1 MSTLTGKTDRP
12 QTEPDVFGHN
22 PGLFLLFFTEMWE
35 RFSYYGMRALLV
47 LFLVSDAA
55 AGGWQWS
62 REDAMGLYGWYTGL
76 VYVTP
81 IIGGMLADAFLGYR
95 RAVLLGALLMTLGH
109 AAMAF
114 ETRPFFY
121 AGLVLLILGNG
132 LFKPNISSIVG
143 QLYKNKPEK
152 KDSAYTIFYMGIN
165 AGAFFGMLFCGYIGE
180 KISWSYGFGLAG
192 IFMFL
197 GMLMFQFG
205 QSIFGE
211 LGLAPNVK
219 DKPKQTTE
227 ESTVPKRVETD
238 RLLVIGILSFFTI
251 FFWMA
256 FEQAGG
262 SMNIFAKDYTAR
274 VLKGSAATAF
284 FWVDTLLTLV
294 PLVIVTW
301 VLIKLV
307 AATRQRIALSNAFIV
322 LSFVIIWGAAIWR
335 LNREFNTLAYEL
347 AITPLP
353 VATEPAEGAEPAAAE
368 AAEAQQAT
376 APASEPEAAPAEPII
391 ASLLTDVKLA
401 EGQEV
406 IVVDLAGKG
415 GSGTLRLLSEA
426 DAPNYSSRQQA
437 VVRRLLGN
445 ENEVTASW
453 FQILNSFFIIAL
465 APLIGK
471 IWETRL
477 NPSAPVK
484 FGLGL
489 ILLGV
494 GFAALGLACQGLEK
508 GAKTAQLSMW
518 WLVVAYLF
526 HTLGELF
533 VSPVGL
539 SYVSKLAPA
548 RLVGLMF
555 GIWFLASAIAN
566 YLAGLS
572 GAMID
577 RISEQYGLATF
588 FFVFTAVPAIAG
600 LVLIAG
606 SRELR
611 RRMHG
616 IE

>member
-1 MSTLTGKTDRP
+1 MSTLTANSETPRP
-12 QTEPDVFGHN
+12 EPDVFGHY

-55 AGGWQWS
+55 AGGWEWS

-95 RAVLLGALLMTLGH
+95 RAVLMGALLMTLGH

-114 ETRPFFY
+114 ETRPAFY
-121 AGLVLLILGNG
+121 AGLVLLIIGNG

-205 QSIFGE
+205 QTIFGD
-211 LGLAPNVK
+211 LGLAPNVQHK
-219 DKPKQTTE
+219 SQKTLE
-227 ESTVPKRVETD
+227 ESSVPKAVEQD
-238 RLLVIGILSFFTI
+238 RLLVIGVLSFFTI

-274 VLKGSAATAF
+274 VLKGTAATAF
-284 FWVDTLLTLV
+284 FWADTLLTIV

-301 VLIKLV
+301 VLFKLV

-335 LNREFNTLAYEL
+335 LNREFNTVSYEL

-353 VATEPAEGAEPAAAE
+353 AAAEPKEKTEPAP
-368 AAEAQQAT
+368 
-376 APASEPEAAPAEPII
+376 AAPAEPII
-391 ASLLTDVKLA
+391 ASLLTDVVLT

-406 IVVDLAGKG
+406 LVVDLAGKG
-415 GSGTLRLLSEA
+415 GEGTLRLLSKD
-426 DAPNYSSRQQA
+426 DAENYSSRQQA
-437 VVRRLLGN
+437 VVRRILGS

-453 FQILNSFFIIAL
+453 FQTLNSFFIIAF

-494 GFAALGLACQGLEK
+494 GFAALGMACLGLEK

-548 RLVGLMF
+548 KLVGLMF

-577 RISEQYGLATF
+577 RISEEYGLATF

-600 LVLIAG
+600 IVLIAG

>member
-1 MSTLTGKTDRP
+1 MSTLSAKTDAP
-12 QTEPDVFGHN
+12 QTEPDVFGHY

-62 REDAMGLYGWYTGL
+62 REDAMELYGWYTGL

-95 RAVLLGALLMTLGH
+95 RAVLLGALLMTIGH
-109 AAMAF
+109 GAMAF

-192 IFMFL
+192 IFMFF

-219 DKPKQTTE
+219 DKPQQTAA
-227 ESTVPKRVETD
+227 ESSVPKRVETD

-353 VATEPAEGAEPAAAE
+353 VATEPAAGAEPAAAE
-368 AAEAQQAT
+368 AAEGQ
-376 APASEPEAAPAEPII
+376 PAEPIV

-415 GSGTLRLLSEA
+415 GSGTLRLLSET

-437 VVRRLLGN
+437 VVRRILGN

-453 FQILNSFFIIAL
+453 FQVLNSFFIIAL

-526 HTLGELF
+526 HTVGELF

-606 SRELR
+606 SQALR

>member
-1 MSTLTGKTDRP
+1 MSTLSAKTDAP
-12 QTEPDVFGHN
+12 QTEPDVFGHY

-62 REDAMGLYGWYTGL
+62 REEAMELYGWYTGL

-95 RAVLLGALLMTLGH
+95 RAVLLGALLMTIGH
-109 AAMAF
+109 GAMAF

-192 IFMFL
+192 IFMFF

-219 DKPKQTTE
+219 DKPQQTAA
-227 ESTVPKRVETD
+227 ESSVPKRVETD

-301 VLIKLV
+301 VLLKLV

-353 VATEPAEGAEPAAAE
+353 VATEPAAGAEPAAAE
-368 AAEAQQAT
+368 VTEGQ
-376 APASEPEAAPAEPII
+376 PAEPIV

-415 GSGTLRLLSEA
+415 GSGTLRLLSET

-437 VVRRLLGN
+437 VVRRILGN

-453 FQILNSFFIIAL
+453 FQVLNSFFIIAL

-526 HTLGELF
+526 HTVGELF

-606 SRELR
+606 SQALR

>member
-1 MSTLTGKTDRP
+1 
-12 QTEPDVFGHN
+12 
-22 PGLFLLFFTEMWE
+22 
-35 RFSYYGMRALLV
+35 
-47 LFLVSDAA
+47 
-55 AGGWQWS
+55 
-62 REDAMGLYGWYTGL
+62 
-76 VYVTP
+76 
-81 IIGGMLADAFLGYR
+81 
-95 RAVLLGALLMTLGH
+95 
-109 AAMAF
+109 
-114 ETRPFFY
+114 
-121 AGLVLLILGNG
+121 VLLILGNG

-192 IFMFL
+192 IFMFF

-219 DKPKQTTE
+219 DKPQQTAA
-227 ESTVPKRVETD
+227 ESSVPKRVETD

-301 VLIKLV
+301 VLLKLV

-353 VATEPAEGAEPAAAE
+353 VATEPAAGAEPAAAE
-368 AAEAQQAT
+368 VTEGQ
-376 APASEPEAAPAEPII
+376 PAEPIV

-415 GSGTLRLLSEA
+415 GSGTLRLLSET

-437 VVRRLLGN
+437 VVRRILGN

-453 FQILNSFFIIAL
+453 FQVLNSFFIIAL
-465 APLIGK
+465 APLVGK

-526 HTLGELF
+526 HTVGELF

-606 SRELR
+606 SQALR

>member
-1 MSTLTGKTDRP
+1 MSTLSAKTDAP
-12 QTEPDVFGHN
+12 QTEPDVFGHY

-62 REDAMGLYGWYTGL
+62 REEAMELYGWYTGL

-95 RAVLLGALLMTLGH
+95 RAVLLGALLMTIGH
-109 AAMAF
+109 GAMAF

-192 IFMFL
+192 IFMFF

-219 DKPKQTTE
+219 DKPQQTAA
-227 ESTVPKRVETD
+227 ESSVPKRVETD

-301 VLIKLV
+301 VLLKLV

-353 VATEPAEGAEPAAAE
+353 VATEPAAGAEPAAAE
-368 AAEAQQAT
+368 VTEGQ
-376 APASEPEAAPAEPII
+376 PAEPIV

-415 GSGTLRLLSEA
+415 GSGTLRLLSET

-437 VVRRLLGN
+437 VVRRILGN

-453 FQILNSFFIIAL
+453 FQVLNSFFIIAL
-465 APLIGK
+465 APLVGK

-526 HTLGELF
+526 HTVGELF

-606 SRELR
+606 SQALR

>member
-1 MSTLTGKTDRP
+1 MSTLSAKTDAP

-55 AGGWQWS
+55 AGGWQWT
-62 REDAMGLYGWYTGL
+62 REEAMGLYGWYTGL

-95 RAVLLGALLMTLGH
+95 RAVLLGALLMTIGH
-109 AAMAF
+109 GAMAF

-219 DKPKQTTE
+219 DKPQQTAA
-227 ESTVPKRVETD
+227 ESSVPKRVETD

-284 FWVDTLLTLV
+284 FWIDTLLTLV

-301 VLIKLV
+301 VLLKLV

-353 VATEPAEGAEPAAAE
+353 VATEPAAGAEPAAAE
-368 AAEAQQAT
+368 AAEGQ
-376 APASEPEAAPAEPII
+376 PAEPIV

-415 GSGTLRLLSEA
+415 GSGTLRLLSET

-437 VVRRLLGN
+437 VVRRILGN

-465 APLIGK
+465 APLVGK

-606 SRELR
+606 SQALR